1 MEEAWLEETEIF
13 LQAENLY
20 DLRNSKS
27 KLEVVP
33 SHSEWLPEAE
43 EVEDE

>member
-13 LQAENLY
+13 PQAENLH

-27 KLEVVP
+27 KLEVVL
-33 SHSEWLPEAE
+33 SHSEWLPEAK